1 MRIAIVTKTI
11 SPGKCGISDHTLMLY
26 HSLLNHDCYVN
37 ILAGHGEKGEDRK
50 IISNGWNKE
59 GFSILLEDLR
69 ALNVDYIIL
78 QYTPLSFEVH
88 RGKQNHDLKDFWE
101 NCSKYWQT
109 SLIIHETYFQVWY
122 YHPSWWRGPQQK
134 RMLQQLSQSS
144 HNVFT
149 ASELLVNELNS
160 WGLDHKTNRL
170 SLGSHFPVHNIDRI
184 KERDRIG
191 ISSGEVV
198 LTLFGGGQA
207 LKLMS
212 QLVNQLDTFL
222 SKNNISFCWCLLGGI
237 PQDWFSLSAP
247 VLSPGRMSELE
258 ISKLLQISDIF
269 LVPHQCGL
277 TAKRSALMAG
287 MQHGMPVVGTKGY
300 MTDLF
305 WDGVPGVTLVPVSQK
320 SKFNEEVLELCNNQ
334 HLRNLHG
341 KQNQIYYENNCTWE
355 KIANTLI
362 NQFSQ

>member
-1 MRIAIVTKTI
+1 MNIVIITRKILPT
-11 SPGKCGISDHTLMLY
+11 KCGITDHSLMLAK
-26 HSLLNHDCYVN
+26 SLLNLGYRTT
-37 ILAGHGEKGEDRK
+37 IMAGKGEQGENRK
-50 IISNGWNKE
+50 IISDDWCNSSLSVLFKE
-59 GFSILLEDLR
+59 LKSLK
-69 ALNVDYIIL
+69 VDHIIL
-78 QYTPLSFEVH
+78 QYTPLSFEVNKGVSNYALRH
-88 RGKQNHDLKDFWE
+88 FWE
-101 NCSKYWQT
+101 TCGEHWQT
-109 SLIIHETYFQVWY
+109 SLIIHETYFQVWWY
-122 YHPSWWRGPQQK
+122 PPSWWRGPQQK

-258 ISKLLQISDIF
+258 ISKFLQISDIF

-287 MQHGMPVVGTKGY
+287 MQHGLPIVGTKGY